1 MLGGLSM
8 KKKLFE
14 EKYFKIGFYTFVVIA
29 LAILFE
35 KFLGA
40 ADVITINFIS
50 GIKFLLSILE
60 PFIFGS
66 FIAYFLD
73 SVVNWFEKKI
83 FANANKYHKRLFSVI
98 TTYVI
103 VIGLLIWS
111 LIYFIPELIYNVQ
124 KLILITPNAL
134 GKLNNIR
141 YGFLY
146 EIIDKLNKAFGANYD
161 LSDLYRIILEPFV
174 KSFSGLKNVSGEIIT
189 KTFGFASS
197 VLNIVLGLV
206 ISFYIL
212 CDKQRLINS
221 TKKIVYIIFGKEKAQ
236 KIIFSLGEYNS
247 VFKKFIVGKSI
258 DSIIIGV
265 LFFIIASFIN
275 LPYLLFL
282 SLIIGI
288 TNMIPYF
295 GPFIGAVP
303 VILIAFLNKPIM
315 ALWIAI
321 IIFVLQQFD
330 GIILGPKILGDSTG
344 LKPLE
349 VIFAIIIGGALFGI
363 FGMFFGVPIFAVIL
377 KILRNAVNKKYAE
390 MNNRERNQISQ

>member
-1 MLGGLSM
+1 M

-134 GKLNNIR
+134 AKLNNIR

-221 TKKIVYIIFGKEKAQ
+221 TKKIVYIIFGKEKAR

>member
-1 MLGGLSM
+1 MN
-8 KKKLFE
+8 KNLFE
-14 EKYFKIGFYTFVVIA
+14 GRYFKISFYAFVVIS

-40 ADVITINFIS
+40 ADIIAINFIS
-50 GIKFLLSILE
+50 GVKFIFSILE
-60 PFIFGS
+60 PFIFGG

-73 SVVNWFEKKI
+73 SIVNWIEKKI
-83 FANANKYHKRLFSVI
+83 FVNVNKRHKRLFSAI
-98 TTYVI
+98 TTYFI
-103 VIGLLIWS
+103 FIGLLIWS

-146 EIIDKLNKAFGANYD
+146 EIIDKINKIFGTNYD
-161 LSDLYRIILEPFV
+161 LSDLFEMILEPFV
-174 KSFSGLKNVSGEIIT
+174 KSVSSLKNMSGEIIT

-197 VLNIVLGLV
+197 VLNSVLGLV
-206 ISFYIL
+206 IAFYML
-212 CDKQRLINS
+212 CDKQRLLNS
-221 TKKIVYIIFGKEKAQ
+221 AKKIVYIIFGNKKSR

-247 VFKKFIVGKSI
+247 VFKKFIIGKSI

-265 LFFIIASFIN
+265 LFFVIASFVN

-295 GPFIGAVP
+295 GPFIGAIP
-303 VILIAFLNKPIM
+303 VILIAFLNKPIT

-321 IIFVLQQFD
+321 IIFALQQFD

-349 VIFAIIIGGALFGI
+349 VIFAIIFGGALFGI

-377 KILRNAVNKKYAE
+377 KILRNAVNKKYME
-390 MNNRERNQISQ
+390 KINYERNKIG

>member
-1 MLGGLSM
+1 MLGGLFV
-8 KKKLFE
+8 KKNWFE
-14 EKYFKIGFYTFVVIA
+14 EKYFKISLYAFVVIS
-29 LAILFE
+29 LVILFE
-35 KFLGA
+35 KFLGNA
-40 ADVITINFIS
+40 NIIIENVIS
-50 GIKFLLSILE
+50 GVKFLLSILE

-73 SVVNWFEKKI
+73 SIVNWFEKK
-83 FANANKYHKRLFSVI
+83 FFVNANKYRKRLFSVI
-98 TTYVI
+98 TTYFI
-103 VIGLLIWS
+103 FIGLLIWS
-111 LIYFIPELIYNVQ
+111 LIYFIPELVYNVQ

-134 GKLNNIR
+134 GKLNNVR

-146 EIIDKLNKAFGANYD
+146 EILDKMNKVLGTNYD
-161 LSDLYRIILEPFV
+161 LSDLFKIILEPFV
-174 KSFSGLKNVSGEIIT
+174 KSVSSLKNMSGEIIT

-206 ISFYIL
+206 IAFYML
-212 CDKQRLINS
+212 CDKTKLINS
-221 TKKIVYIIFGKEKAQ
+221 AKKIVYIIFGNKRAK

-258 DSIIIGV
+258 DSLIIGI

-275 LPYLLFL
+275 LPYVLFL

-295 GPFIGAVP
+295 GPFIGAIP
-303 VILIAFLNKPIM
+303 VVLIAFLNKPVM
-315 ALWIAI
+315 ALWILVV
-321 IIFVLQQFD
+321 IFALQQFD
-330 GIILGPKILGDSTG
+330 GIILGPKILGDSIG

-349 VIFAIIIGGALFGI
+349 VIFAIIFGGALFGI

-377 KILRNAVNKKYAE
+377 KILINSVNKKYAE
-390 MNNRERNQISQ
+390 MNNRERNKVG

>member
-1 MLGGLSM
+1 MLGGLFV
-8 KKKLFE
+8 KKNWFE
-14 EKYFKIGFYTFVVIA
+14 EKYFKISLYAFVVIA
-29 LAILFE
+29 LVVLFE
-35 KFLGA
+35 KFLGNA
-40 ADVITINFIS
+40 NVIVANFIS
-50 GIKFLLSILE
+50 GVKFLFGILE

-73 SVVNWFEKKI
+73 SIVNWFEKKI
-83 FANANKYHKRLFSVI
+83 FANADKYRKRLFSVI
-98 TTYVI
+98 TTYFI
-103 VIGLLIWS
+103 FIGLLIWS
-111 LIYFIPELIYNVQ
+111 LIYFIPELVYNVQ

-134 GKLNNIR
+134 GKLNNVR

-146 EIIDKLNKAFGANYD
+146 EIIDKMNKILGTNYD
-161 LSDLYRIILEPFV
+161 LSDLFRVILEPFV
-174 KSFSGLKNVSGEIIT
+174 KSVSSLKNMSGEIIT

-197 VLNIVLGLV
+197 VLNIILGLV
-206 ISFYIL
+206 IAFYML
-212 CDKQRLINS
+212 CDKTRLINS
-221 TKKIVYIIFGKEKAQ
+221 AKKIVYIIFGNKRAR

-247 VFKKFIVGKSI
+247 IFKKFIIGKSI

-275 LPYLLFL
+275 LPYVLFL

-295 GPFIGAVP
+295 GPFIGAIP
-303 VILIAFLNKPIM
+303 VVLIAFLNKPVM

-321 IIFVLQQFD
+321 IIFALQQFD

-349 VIFAIIIGGALFGI
+349 VIFAIITGGALFGI

-377 KILRNAVNKKYAE
+377 KILRNSVNKKYE
-390 MNNRERNQISQ
+390 EIKNRERNKVG

>member
-1 MLGGLSM
+1 MLGGLFV
-8 KKKLFE
+8 KKNLFE
-14 EKYFKIGFYTFVVIA
+14 EKYFKISLYAFVVIA
-29 LAILFE
+29 LAVLFE
-35 KFLGA
+35 KILGNTNII
-40 ADVITINFIS
+40 VENFIF
-50 GIKFLLSILE
+50 GVKFLLGILE

-73 SVVNWFEKKI
+73 SIVNWFEKKI

-98 TTYVI
+98 TTYFI
-103 VIGLLIWS
+103 FISLLIWS
-111 LIYFIPELIYNVQ
+111 LIYFIPELVYNVQ
-124 KLILITPNAL
+124 KLILITPNTL
-134 GKLNNIR
+134 EKLNNVR

-146 EIIDKLNKAFGANYD
+146 EIIDKMNKILGTNYD
-161 LSDLYRIILEPFV
+161 LSDLFKIILEPFV
-174 KSFSGLKNVSGEIIT
+174 KSVSSLKNMSGEIIT

-197 VLNIVLGLV
+197 VLNVILGLV
-206 ISFYIL
+206 IAFYML
-212 CDKQRLINS
+212 CDKIRLIDS
-221 TKKIVYIIFGKEKAQ
+221 AKEIVYIIFGNKRAR

-275 LPYLLFL
+275 LPYILFL

-303 VILIAFLNKPIM
+303 VVLIAFLNRPIT
-315 ALWIAI
+315 ALWVAI
-321 IIFVLQQFD
+321 IIFALQQFD

-349 VIFAIIIGGALFGI
+349 VIFAIIIGRALFGI

-377 KILRNAVNKKYAE
+377 KILRNSVNKKYAE
-390 MNNRERNQISQ
+390 MNNCERNKAS

>member
-1 MLGGLSM
+1 MLGGLFV
-8 KKKLFE
+8 KKNWFE
-14 EKYFKIGFYTFVVIA
+14 EKYFKISLYAFVVIA
-29 LAILFE
+29 LVVLFE
-35 KFLGA
+35 KFLGNA
-40 ADVITINFIS
+40 NVIVANFIS
-50 GIKFLLSILE
+50 GVKFLFGILE

-73 SVVNWFEKKI
+73 SIVNWFEKKI
-83 FANANKYHKRLFSVI
+83 FANADKYRKRLFSVI
-98 TTYVI
+98 TTYFI
-103 VIGLLIWS
+103 FIGLLIWS
-111 LIYFIPELIYNVQ
+111 LIYFIPELVYNVQ

-134 GKLNNIR
+134 GKLNNVR

-146 EIIDKLNKAFGANYD
+146 EIIDKMNKILGTDYD
-161 LSDLYRIILEPFV
+161 LSDLFRVILEPFV
-174 KSFSGLKNVSGEIIT
+174 KSVSSLKNMSGEIIT

-197 VLNIVLGLV
+197 VLNIILGLV
-206 ISFYIL
+206 IAFYML
-212 CDKQRLINS
+212 CDKARLINS
-221 TKKIVYIIFGKEKAQ
+221 AKKIVYIIFGNKRAR

-275 LPYLLFL
+275 LPYVLFL

-295 GPFIGAVP
+295 GPFIGAIP
-303 VILIAFLNKPIM
+303 VVLIAFLNKPVM

-321 IIFVLQQFD
+321 IIFALQQFD

-349 VIFAIIIGGALFGI
+349 VIFAIITGGALFGI

-377 KILRNAVNKKYAE
+377 KILRNSVNKKYE
-390 MNNRERNQISQ
+390 EIKNRERNKVG

>member
-1 MLGGLSM
+1 M

-14 EKYFKIGFYTFVVIA
+14 EKYFKISLHVFVVIA

-35 KFLGA
+35 KFLGV
-40 ADVITINFIS
+40 ADIVVSNFIF
-50 GIKFLLSILE
+50 GIKFFLGILE
-60 PFIFGS
+60 PFIFGGL
-66 FIAYFLD
+66 IAYFLD
-73 SVVNWFEKKI
+73 SVVNWIERTI
-83 FANANKYHKRLFSVI
+83 FVNANKNHKRLFSVT
-98 TTYVI
+98 TTYLI
-103 VIGLLIWS
+103 FIGLLIWS
-111 LIYFIPELIYNVQ
+111 LIYFIPELVYNVQ

-146 EIIDKLNKAFGANYD
+146 EIIDKMNKIFGTNYD
-161 LSDLYRIILEPFV
+161 LSDLFKIILEPFV
-174 KSFSGLKNVSGEIIT
+174 KSISSLKNMSGEIIT

-197 VLNIVLGLV
+197 ILNSILGLV
-206 ISFYIL
+206 IAFYML
-212 CDKQRLINS
+212 CEKQRLINS
-221 TKKIVYIIFGKEKAQ
+221 AKKIVYIIFGNKKAQ

-258 DSIIIGV
+258 DSIIIGI

-275 LPYLLFL
+275 LPYVLFL

-295 GPFIGAVP
+295 GPFIGAIP
-303 VILIAFLNKPIM
+303 VILIAFLNKPIT
-315 ALWIAI
+315 AFWIAI
-321 IIFVLQQFD
+321 IIFALQQFD

-377 KILRNAVNKKYAE
+377 KLLRNTVNKKYME
-390 MNNRERNQISQ
+390 INNHERNKIG

>member
-1 MLGGLSM
+1 M

-221 TKKIVYIIFGKEKAQ
+221 TKKIVYIIFGKEKAR